1 MLKILIPI
9 DFSIHSDLAIEFGAN
24 LCMELDSE
32 LHIIHVVKIFN
43 SAQVGL
49 LNSNKLIDV
58 LNEDAE
64 KEITDAKAIITS
76 KYHLNN
82 IKTVILNNQNIADSI
97 ENYVNK
103 NEIDLVIMGTH
114 GSSGIESIVM
124 GHVTKSLINISSVP
138 LIAIPPSY
146 TFNKIKTIIYAS
158 DLKDIEYE
166 IQPILPLAQL
176 LKAEIHV
183 LHIIPHNHLIETNN
197 NHIIKDLKNKKELV
211 KCQFHIVQHDNIMEG
226 VKAFINQNPTDL
238 LVMYTHAL
246 TLYEKLFFEGLTRQA
261 LSEKRVPILILKQ
274 S

>member
-9 DFSIHSDLAIEFGAN
+9 DFSIHSNLALEFGAN

-32 LHIIHVVKIFN
+32 LHLIHVVKIIN
-43 SAQVGL
+43 SAQAGL
-49 LNSNKLIDV
+49 LNSNKLVDV

-64 KEITDAKAIITS
+64 KELNNAKAIISS
-76 KYHLNN
+76 KYNLLKIETN
-82 IKTVILNNQNIADSI
+82 ILNNQNIAEGI
-97 ENYVNK
+97 ENYVKK

-158 DLKDIEYE
+158 DLKDVEYE

-176 LKAEIHV
+176 LNAEIHV
-183 LHIIPHNHLIETNN
+183 LHVIPHNHLIETKNN
-197 NHIIKDLKNKKELV
+197 PIFKDLKNKKQLF
-211 KCQFHIVQHDNIMEG
+211 KCQFHIVQHDNIIEG
-226 VKAFINQNPTDL
+226 LKAFINQNPTDL
-238 LVMYTHAL
+238 LVMYTHSL
-246 TLYEKLFFEGLTRQA
+246 TLYEKIFFEGLTRQA